1 MGPGGLLG
9 GLAVTVQ
16 DRGQHVAVLGD
27 RLLEAP
33 HPLQAQEPQPQA
45 QSQVLTEGLLEV
57 AVVGSAMD
65 TVGYPLVQ
73 ADQGPDGLVAAWTR
87 WNTTGSIALTITN
100 RKSISLNSNQ
110 MTIL

>member
-65 TVGYPLVQ
+65 TVVYPLVQ
-73 ADQGPDGLVAAWTR
+73 ADQGPDGLGAGGGREGRTRGEADLGRQLAWT
-87 WNTTGSIALTITN
+87 AAD
-100 RKSISLNSNQ
+100 RKSVGE
-110 MTIL
+110 